1 MKKYRLIQRKGSAR
15 SSTSFRQA
23 SLNKEEARHLQL
35 QLALT
40 KAQIEDE
47 TLRNADLEIPTTPT
61 DKAVKAEE
69 LSRLNLQLQELKGE
83 LQETKV
89 QGPSRT
95 AETRRKAGAVES
107 RTSVPVV
114 KVLSREVASSRS
126 LLSRASLRGRA
137 SLTDDGL
144 RTKLAVALMRALQDG
159 SLQQHLDK
167 AKTVPRSQVQAL
179 RKEVVQL
186 RRQLRTAEVSGSPTP
201 STPCK
206 GALRTGI
213 PQSDKQKVNFLAD
226 GEPVVQAQEDF
237 RQLMEEK
244 EKLAADLARAQAKLK
259 DYEEERSRRPGPH
272 REALPEA
279 TARTDQQKTEQAIHL
294 NELAAKEPLLAQAR
308 EEARR
313 AEEEHAAEKERWM
326 KEMAEL
332 ARPLDLQEEVSE
344 ARQLRSALEMRENV
358 AAEFRKQLW
367 EVREEL
373 QVAESMGFQPNKAL
387 GQGLSENA
395 MGRALREEQ
404 DLAKHLC
411 QELSEVETAAIT
423 TAEAA
428 EARIIQI
435 EALDRRGRMALHMA
449 ETAAEKEAALKD
461 DAIKAACE
469 AEAQVQ
475 NMLRE
480 VQRMQH
486 EVYEQSQACY
496 RESAV
501 CDGLRRALMNSVEE
515 EMAQEALHAATAAS
529 SPKSPRSP
537 RPTPAVPSAQAPS
550 SSNDSPPCPPQLG
563 RGPSGTTLAFPKPA
577 GGAGGPCASFASRLS
592 NREDLKH
599 DLMSPSEVKSWMAQ
613 DPSTIS
619 QPSLLSAA
627 AKEAASLRKEAEQLR
642 HEVRH
647 WRASRPL
654 RADPTPP
661 AGEI

>member
-1 MKKYRLIQRKGSAR
+1 
-15 SSTSFRQA
+15 
-23 SLNKEEARHLQL
+23 
-35 QLALT
+35 
-40 KAQIEDE
+40 
-47 TLRNADLEIPTTPT
+47 
-61 DKAVKAEE
+61 
-69 LSRLNLQLQELKGE
+69 
-83 LQETKV
+83 
-89 QGPSRT
+89 
-95 AETRRKAGAVES
+95 
-107 RTSVPVV
+107 
-114 KVLSREVASSRS
+114 
-126 LLSRASLRGRA
+126 
-137 SLTDDGL
+137 LTDDGL

-179 RKEVVQL
+179 RQEVVQL

-259 DYEEERSRRPGPH
+259 DYEEETPRRPGPH

-344 ARQLRSALEMRENV
+344 ARQLRYALEMRENV
-358 AAEFRKQLW
+358 AAEFRKRLW

-404 DLAKHLC
+404 DLA
-411 QELSEVETAAIT
+411 
-423 TAEAA
+423 
-428 EARIIQI
+428 
-435 EALDRRGRMALHMA
+435 
-449 ETAAEKEAALKD
+449 
-461 DAIKAACE
+461 
-469 AEAQVQ
+469 
-475 NMLRE
+475 
-480 VQRMQH
+480 
-486 EVYEQSQACY
+486 
-496 RESAV
+496 
-501 CDGLRRALMNSVEE
+501 
-515 EMAQEALHAATAAS
+515 
-529 SPKSPRSP
+529 
-537 RPTPAVPSAQAPS
+537 
-550 SSNDSPPCPPQLG
+550 
-563 RGPSGTTLAFPKPA
+563 
-577 GGAGGPCASFASRLS
+577 
-592 NREDLKH
+592 
-599 DLMSPSEVKSWMAQ
+599 
-613 DPSTIS
+613 
-619 QPSLLSAA
+619 
-627 AKEAASLRKEAEQLR
+627 
-642 HEVRH
+642 
-647 WRASRPL
+647 
-654 RADPTPP
+654 
-661 AGEI
+661 